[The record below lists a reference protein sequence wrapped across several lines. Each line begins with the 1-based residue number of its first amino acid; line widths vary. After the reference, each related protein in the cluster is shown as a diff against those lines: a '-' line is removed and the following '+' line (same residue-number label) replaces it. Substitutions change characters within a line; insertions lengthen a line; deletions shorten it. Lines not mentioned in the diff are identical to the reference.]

1 MGAADGRKVLA
12 VVPARYAST
21 RFPGKVVA
29 SLAGKPLVAH
39 TYDRTRDAALV
50 NEAVVATDHE
60 IVRETLEPL
69 GIPVVMTR
77 PDHVSGTDRAAEVV
91 ENTDAVVVV
100 NVQGDEPLIDP
111 ALIDAVVQPLLDD
124 PAIAMATAC
133 RRITD
138 AAALLNPNVVKVAC
152 ALNGDALYFS
162 RHAVPF
168 VRETDDRGRVSHW
181 HHIGIYA
188 YQREA
193 LFQMAG
199 WAPTPLELAEKLE
212 QLRALE
218 HGLRIRVIET
228 DYECIG
234 VDTPEDLDEVERYLA
249 VEQVRGQ

>member
-1 MGAADGRKVLA
+1 MGAADGRRVLA

-29 SLAGKPLVAH
+29 SLAGRPLVAH
-39 TYDRTRDAALV
+39 TYARARAASLV
-50 NEAVVATDHE
+50 GEAVVATDHK

-77 PDHVSGTDRAAEVV
+77 EDHASGTDRAAEVV
-91 ENTDAVVVV
+91 EQTGAAVIV

-111 ALIDAVVQPLLDD
+111 ALIDAVVRPLLDD
-124 PAIAMATAC
+124 PAIAMTTAC

-138 AAALLNPNVVKVAC
+138 AAALVNPNVVKVVR

-168 VRETDDRGRVSHW
+168 VREAEDRERVAHW

-199 WAPTPLELAEKLE
+199 WRPTPLEQAEKLE

-234 VDTPEDLDEVERYLA
+234 VDTPEDLEEVERYLTG
-249 VEQVRGQ
+249 EQVRGQ